1 MRRTFFMVKIRMK
14 NKKIDSFFDH
24 FPPKVAEYC
33 FQLWHD
39 YSFDFIVSKSRDSK
53 LGDYRYSPT
62 KGHQVTVNHNLNPY
76 AFLVT
81 YIHEVAH
88 LTTYLAHKNKV
99 QPHGQEWKNEFYTLF
114 EPILDEDLLPAELVK
129 VLNAYLKNPAASSN
143 GYQPLVDVLKSFDAE
158 PPAGTPLVELAE
170 GAHFALKNLRFI
182 KGKLRRTRYICKE
195 LNSGRNYLVAKHAY
209 VLPIEIS

>member
-1 MRRTFFMVKIRMK
+1 MSEIRMK

-81 YIHEVAH
+81 YLHEVAH
-88 LTTYLAHKNKV
+88 LTTYLAHKNKAL
-99 QPHGQEWKNEFYTLF
+99 PHGQEWKTEFYTLF
-114 EPILDEDLLPAELVK
+114 EPILDEELLPADLVK
-129 VLNAYLKNPAASSN
+129 VLRAYLKNPAASSN
-143 GYQPLVDVLKSFDAE
+143 GYQPLVDILKSYDPE
-158 PPAGTPLVELAE
+158 PPAGTPLIELAE

-182 KGKLRRTRYICKE
+182 KGKLRRTCYICKE
-195 LNSGRNYLVAKHAY
+195 LNSGRNYLVAKNAY
-209 VLPIEIS
+209 VVPIEIS

>member
-1 MRRTFFMVKIRMK
+1 MK

-53 LGDYRYSPT
+53 LGDYRFSPE
-62 KGHQVTVNHNLNPY
+62 KGHQVTVNHNLNPF

-88 LTTYLAHKNKV
+88 LTTYLAYKNKV
-99 QPHGQEWKNEFYTLF
+99 LPHGQEWKNEFYQLF
-114 EPILDEDLLPAELVK
+114 EPILDEELLPSELVK
-129 VLNAYLKNPAASSN
+129 VLRVYLKNPAASST
-143 GYQPLVDVLKSFDAE
+143 GYQPLVDILKTYDAE
-158 PPAGTPLVELAE
+158 PPAGIPIHELLE
-170 GAHFALKNLRFI
+170 GTSFQLKNLFLI

-195 LNSGRNYLVAKHAY
+195 INSGRNYLVAKNAH
-209 VLPIEIS
+209 VFPIEIS